1 MIKNQSNK
9 EFLEVLIGSGV
20 HFFSK
25 NQPNN
30 FYIHKTNEIL
40 SKELTNDMN
49 LKDLQTISALEKFIK
64 KSDKC
69 LLKNTAKKTVIADG
83 NPKAKLMIIGEA
95 PGREEDEQG
104 KPFVGQAG
112 QLLNKML
119 AAINLQREHVYITNV
134 VPWRPPN
141 NRTPTSEEILQC
153 LPYLQKHIEIIKPN
167 FLLLLGAT
175 AAKAILSTPLSIS
188 KLRNKWHI
196 YNSFTLSIKIKTLVS
211 YHPAFLLRSPAS
223 KKEAWKDLQFL
234 QKDMN
239 NDTK

>member
-1 MIKNQSNK
+1 MNQSNK
-9 EFLEVLIGSGV
+9 VFLELLINSGV
-20 HFFSK
+20 SFFSK

-30 FYIHKTNEIL
+30 LYTPKKNEIFSQESSNNL
-40 SKELTNDMN
+40 DLKNIKTIDELV
-49 LKDLQTISALEKFIK
+49 KFIK
-64 KSDKC
+64 KSNQC
-69 LLKNTAKKTVIADG
+69 LLKDTAKKTVVADG
-83 NPKAKLMIIGEA
+83 NPEAKLMIIGEA

-104 KPFVGQAG
+104 IPFVGQAG

-119 AAINLQREHVYITNV
+119 AAINLQRGDVYITNV
-134 VPWRPPN
+134 IPWRPPN

-175 AAKAILSTPLSIS
+175 AAKSVLSTPLAIS

-196 YNSFTLSIKIKTLVS
+196 YTSINLTIKIKTLVS
-211 YHPAFLLRSPAS
+211 YHPAFLLRSPES
-223 KKEAWKDLQFL
+223 KKDAWEDLQFL

-239 NDTK
+239 NDKK

>member
-9 EFLEVLIGSGV
+9 EFLELLIGSGV
-20 HFFSK
+20 RFFTK

-30 FYIHKTNEIL
+30 FYILKTNEIL
-40 SKELTNDMN
+40 SKESTNDMD
-49 LKDLQTISALEKFIK
+49 LKDIQTISELEKFIE

-119 AAINLQREHVYITNV
+119 AAINLQRENVYITNV

-196 YNSFTLSIKIKTLVS
+196 YNSFNLSIKIKTLVS

>member
-1 MIKNQSNK
+1 MIRNQSNK
-9 EFLEVLIGSGV
+9 VFLELLISSGV
-20 HFFSK
+20 CFFSK

-30 FYIHKTNEIL
+30 FYIPKTNEKFSMESTNNMDLKDIQTIG
-40 SKELTNDMN
+40 ELTR
-49 LKDLQTISALEKFIK
+49 FIK
-64 KSDKC
+64 ESKQC

-119 AAINLQREHVYITNV
+119 AAINLHREDVYITNV
-134 VPWRPPN
+134 IPWRPPN

-175 AAKAILSTPLSIS
+175 AAKAVLSTPLAIS
-188 KLRNKWHI
+188 KLRNKWHGYTSI
-196 YNSFTLSIKIKTLVS
+196 NLDIKIKTLVS

-239 NDTK
+239 NDTA

>member
-9 EFLEVLIGSGV
+9 EFLELLIGSGV

-30 FYIHKTNEIL
+30 FYILKTNEQL
-40 SKELTNDMN
+40 SKESINDID
-49 LKDLQTISALEKFIK
+49 LKDIQTISELKEFIE

-69 LLKNTAKKTVIADG
+69 LLKNTAKKTVLADG

-119 AAINLQREHVYITNV
+119 AAINLQRENVYITNV

-196 YNSFTLSIKIKTLVS
+196 YNSFNLSIKIKTLVS

>member
-1 MIKNQSNK
+1 
-9 EFLEVLIGSGV
+9 
-20 HFFSK
+20 
-25 NQPNN
+25 
-30 FYIHKTNEIL
+30 
-40 SKELTNDMN
+40 
-49 LKDLQTISALEKFIK
+49 
-64 KSDKC
+64 
-69 LLKNTAKKTVIADG
+69 
-83 NPKAKLMIIGEA
+83 MIIGEA

-119 AAINLQREHVYITNV
+119 AAINLQRENVYITNV

-196 YNSFTLSIKIKTLVS
+196 YTSINLSIKIKTLVS
-211 YHPAFLLRSPAS
+211 YHPAFLLRSPNF
-223 KKEAWKDLQFL
+223 KKEAWSDLQML
-234 QKDMN
+234 QKKLN
-239 NDTK
+239 EN

>member
-1 MIKNQSNK
+1 MIRNQSNK
-9 EFLEVLIGSGV
+9 VFLELLISSGV
-20 HFFSK
+20 CFFSK

-30 FYIHKTNEIL
+30 FYIPKTNEKFSMESTNNMDLKDI
-40 SKELTNDMN
+40 KTIGELT
-49 LKDLQTISALEKFIK
+49 KFIK
-64 KSDKC
+64 ESKQC

-119 AAINLQREHVYITNV
+119 AAINLHREDVYITNV
-134 VPWRPPN
+134 IPWRPPN
-141 NRTPTSEEILQC
+141 NRAPTSEEILQC

-175 AAKAILSTPLSIS
+175 AAKAILSTPLAIS

-196 YNSFTLSIKIKTLVS
+196 YTSINLSIKIKTLVS

>member
-1 MIKNQSNK
+1 MIRNQSNK
-9 EFLEVLIGSGV
+9 VFLKLLISSGV
-20 HFFSK
+20 CFFTK

-30 FYIHKTNEIL
+30 YYIPKMNKIFSTESSN
-40 SKELTNDMN
+40 NMN
-49 LKDLQTISALEKFIK
+49 LKDIQTIGELTRFIK
-64 KSDKC
+64 ESEQC

-83 NPKAKLMIIGEA
+83 NTKAKLMIIGEA

-119 AAINLQREHVYITNV
+119 AAINLQRENVYITNV

-196 YNSFTLSIKIKTLVS
+196 YNSFNLSIKIKTLVS

>member
-1 MIKNQSNK
+1 
-9 EFLEVLIGSGV
+9 
-20 HFFSK
+20 
-25 NQPNN
+25 
-30 FYIHKTNEIL
+30 
-40 SKELTNDMN
+40 
-49 LKDLQTISALEKFIK
+49 
-64 KSDKC
+64 
-69 LLKNTAKKTVIADG
+69 
-83 NPKAKLMIIGEA
+83 MIIGEA

-119 AAINLQREHVYITNV
+119 AAINLQRENVYITNV
-134 VPWRPPN
+134 IPWRPPN
-141 NRTPTSEEILQC
+141 NRTPTNEEILQC

-196 YNSFTLSIKIKTLVS
+196 YTSINLNIKIKTIVS

>member
-9 EFLEVLIGSGV
+9 EFLELLIGSGV
-20 HFFSK
+20 HCFSK

-30 FYIHKTNEIL
+30 FYILKTNEIL
-40 SKELTNDMN
+40 SKESTNNKD
-49 LKDLQTISALEKFIK
+49 LKDIQTIGELEKFIK
-64 KSDKC
+64 KSDNC

-83 NPKAKLMIIGEA
+83 NPKAKLMIVGEA

-119 AAINLQREHVYITNV
+119 AAINLQRENVYITNV

-196 YNSFTLSIKIKTLVS
+196 YNSFNLSIKIKTLVS
-211 YHPAFLLRSPAS
+211 YHPAFLLRSPVS

>member
-1 MIKNQSNK
+1 
-9 EFLEVLIGSGV
+9 
-20 HFFSK
+20 
-25 NQPNN
+25 
-30 FYIHKTNEIL
+30 
-40 SKELTNDMN
+40 
-49 LKDLQTISALEKFIK
+49 
-64 KSDKC
+64 
-69 LLKNTAKKTVIADG
+69 
-83 NPKAKLMIIGEA
+83 
-95 PGREEDEQG
+95 
-104 KPFVGQAG
+104 
-112 QLLNKML
+112 ML
-119 AAINLQREHVYITNV
+119 AAINLQREDVYITNV
-134 VPWRPPN
+134 IPWRPPN

-175 AAKAILSTPLSIS
+175 AAKAVLSTPLPIS

-196 YNSFTLSIKIKTLVS
+196 YTSINLSIKIKTLVS

>member
-9 EFLEVLIGSGV
+9 EFLELLIGSGV

-30 FYIHKTNEIL
+30 FYILKTNEVI
-40 SKELTNDMN
+40 SRESTNNMD
-49 LKDLQTISALEKFIK
+49 LKDIQTISELEKFIK

-119 AAINLQREHVYITNV
+119 AAINLQRENVYITNV
-134 VPWRPPN
+134 VPWRPPD

-196 YNSFTLSIKIKTLVS
+196 YNSFNLSIKIKTLVS

>member
-9 EFLEVLIGSGV
+9 EFLELLIGSGV

-30 FYIHKTNEIL
+30 FYILKTNEIL
-40 SKELTNDMN
+40 SRKSTNNID
-49 LKDLQTISALEKFIK
+49 LKDIQTISELEQFIE

-119 AAINLQREHVYITNV
+119 AAINLQRENVYITNV

-196 YNSFTLSIKIKTLVS
+196 YNSFNLSIKIKTLVS

>member
-1 MIKNQSNK
+1 MIRNQSNK
-9 EFLEVLIGSGV
+9 VFLELLINSGV
-20 HFFSK
+20 CFFSK

-30 FYIHKTNEIL
+30 FYIPKTNEKFSMESTNNMDLKGIQTIG
-40 SKELTNDMN
+40 ELT
-49 LKDLQTISALEKFIK
+49 KFIK
-64 KSDKC
+64 ESKQC

-112 QLLNKML
+112 QLLNKMI
-119 AAINLQREHVYITNV
+119 AAINLQREEVYITNAI
-134 VPWRPPN
+134 PWRPPN

-175 AAKAILSTPLSIS
+175 AAKAVLSTPLAIS

-196 YNSFTLSIKIKTLVS
+196 YTSINFSKKIKTLVS
-211 YHPAFLLRSPAS
+211 YHPAFLLRTPSS